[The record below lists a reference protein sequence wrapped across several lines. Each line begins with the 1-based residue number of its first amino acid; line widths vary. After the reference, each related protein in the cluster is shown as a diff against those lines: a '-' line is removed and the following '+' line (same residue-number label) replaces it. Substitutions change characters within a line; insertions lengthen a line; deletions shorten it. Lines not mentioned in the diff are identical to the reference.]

1 MAVMTINK
9 HDKPLPLG
17 QIQDILNV
25 PQHVLIHLCEKG
37 VILPDF
43 SDTKGRGQSRL
54 FSKRNLLEFAIA
66 LHIRQFQIPVMA
78 TRVIILV
85 LRRFEEKVQKKIKD
99 FTLESLA
106 KTRLSP
112 KLILYIEEG
121 ESLIFSLK
129 SKGNTFILKCSM
141 SKFEEKKSIHFV
153 ALNQLSSN
161 FNSRLEINISKIIE
175 NLSKKSLL

>member
-9 HDKPLPLG
+9 HDKPLTLG
-17 QIQDILNV
+17 QIQDILNI
-25 PQHVLIHLCEKG
+25 PQHVLIHLCEKE
-37 VILPDF
+37 VIFPDF

-78 TRVIILV
+78 TRVIILI
-85 LRRFEEKVQKKIKD
+85 LRKFEEKVQKKIKD

-106 KTRLSP
+106 KTKLSP

-129 SKGNTFILKCSM
+129 SKSSTLLLKCSIPN
-141 SKFEEKKSIHFV
+141 FEEKKAIHFV
-153 ALNQLSSN
+153 ALSRLSSN

-175 NLSKKSLL
+175 NLLKKSLL

>member
-25 PQHVLIHLCEKG
+25 PQHVLIHLCEKE

-85 LRRFEEKVQKKIKD
+85 LRKFEEKVQKKIKD
-99 FTLESLA
+99 FTLESMA
-106 KTRLSP
+106 KTKLSP
-112 KLILYIEEG
+112 KLILYIVT
-121 ESLIFSLK
+121 SNRKCNSFVLIDIFKSYIILRLIFQQS
-129 SKGNTFILKCSM
+129 
-141 SKFEEKKSIHFV
+141 
-153 ALNQLSSN
+153 
-161 FNSRLEINISKIIE
+161 FNYSERL
-175 NLSKKSLL
+175 

>member
-1 MAVMTINK
+1 MTTNK
-9 HDKPLPLG
+9 HDKPLTLG

-25 PQHVLIHLCEKG
+25 PQHVLIHLCEKR

-85 LRRFEEKVQKKIKD
+85 LRKFEEKVQKKIKD

-106 KTRLSP
+106 EKKLSP

-121 ESLIFSLK
+121 ENLIFSLK
-129 SKGNTFILKCSM
+129 SKGSILLLKCSM
-141 SKFEEKKSIHFV
+141 SNFEEKKAIHFV
-153 ALNQLSSN
+153 VLSKLSSS

-175 NLSKKSLL
+175 NLLKKPLL

>member
-1 MAVMTINK
+1 MTTHKHNK
-9 HDKPLPLG
+9 SLTLG
-17 QIQDILNV
+17 QVQDILNV
-25 PQHVLIHLCEKG
+25 PQHVLIHLCEKK
-37 VILPDF
+37 VIVPDF

-85 LRRFEEKVQKKIKD
+85 LRKFEEKVRKKIKD

-106 KTRLSP
+106 KRKPLSQ
-112 KLILYIEEG
+112 LILYIEEG
-121 ESLIFSLK
+121 KNLIFSLK
-129 SKGNTFILKCSM
+129 SKSNTLLLKCSI
-141 SKFEEKKSIHFV
+141 SGLEKKKPIHFV
-153 ALNQLSSN
+153 ALNQLSPN

-175 NLSKKSLL
+175 DLLKKSLL